1 MVLIYLIPK
10 NIKVKKEI
18 FKGIGI
24 IELIALSCSLI
35 IGYLLSLLV
44 TSFQIKIF
52 LFFIIPL
59 ILFILLLPLPNGGT
73 SLTILIKFIKYQKNQ
88 KKYKLK
94 EELNG

>member
-24 IELIALSCSLI
+24 IELIALACSLV
-35 IGYLLSLLV
+35 IGYLLSHLARA
-44 TSFQIKIF
+44 FQLKVF
-52 LFFIIPL
+52 LFFVVPL
-59 ILFILLLPLPNGGT
+59 ILFILLIPLPNGGT
-73 SLTILIKFIKYQKNQ
+73 SLNVLIKFVKYQKNQ

-94 EELNG
+94 

>member
-24 IELIALSCSLI
+24 IELIALSCSLVV
-35 IGYLLSLLV
+35 GYLLSHLAA
-44 TSFQIKIF
+44 SFQIKIF
-52 LFFIIPL
+52 LFFLFPL
-59 ILFILLLPLPNGGT
+59 ILFVLLIPLPNGGT
-73 SLTILIKFIKYQKNQ
+73 CLSVLIKFIKYQKKQ